1 MEISCKD
8 GKVQG
13 GTALK
18 YTSISKYFFKGY
30 PLPLPLPVSLSQQ
43 PPRAKALYSM
53 RKLPYKFSSLAFAF
67 YMATII
73 AFMMCLLLTAINTGV
88 DTQFIQ
94 RVLSTYVI
102 AMPVAFACVV
112 LVRPLVLYLVSKTV
126 ATNAGDT

>member
-1 MEISCKD
+1 
-8 GKVQG
+8 
-13 GTALK
+13 
-18 YTSISKYFFKGY
+18 
-30 PLPLPLPVSLSQQ
+30 
-43 PPRAKALYSM
+43 M
-53 RKLPYKFSSLAFAF
+53 RKLPCKFSSLAFAF

>member
-1 MEISCKD
+1 
-8 GKVQG
+8 
-13 GTALK
+13 
-18 YTSISKYFFKGY
+18 
-30 PLPLPLPVSLSQQ
+30 
-43 PPRAKALYSM
+43 M

>member
-1 MEISCKD
+1 
-8 GKVQG
+8 
-13 GTALK
+13 
-18 YTSISKYFFKGY
+18 
-30 PLPLPLPVSLSQQ
+30 
-43 PPRAKALYSM
+43 M

-126 ATNAGDT
+126 ATKTGDT

>member
-1 MEISCKD
+1 
-8 GKVQG
+8 
-13 GTALK
+13 
-18 YTSISKYFFKGY
+18 
-30 PLPLPLPVSLSQQ
+30 
-43 PPRAKALYSM
+43 M

-88 DTQFIQ
+88 DTRFIQ

>member
-1 MEISCKD
+1 
-8 GKVQG
+8 
-13 GTALK
+13 
-18 YTSISKYFFKGY
+18 
-30 PLPLPLPVSLSQQ
+30 
-43 PPRAKALYSM
+43 M

-67 YMATII
+67 YMATIS

>member
-1 MEISCKD
+1 M
-8 GKVQG
+8 
-13 GTALK
+13 K
-18 YTSISKYFFKGY
+18 YTLISKYFFKGY
-30 PLPLPLPVSLSQQ
+30 PSPLPLPVSLSQH
-43 PPRAKALYSM
+43 PPRVKALYSM

>member
-1 MEISCKD
+1 
-8 GKVQG
+8 
-13 GTALK
+13 
-18 YTSISKYFFKGY
+18 
-30 PLPLPLPVSLSQQ
+30 
-43 PPRAKALYSM
+43 M

-126 ATNAGDT
+126 ATNAGGT

>member
-1 MEISCKD
+1 
-8 GKVQG
+8 
-13 GTALK
+13 
-18 YTSISKYFFKGY
+18 
-30 PLPLPLPVSLSQQ
+30 
-43 PPRAKALYSM
+43 M

-112 LVRPLVLYLVSKTV
+112 LVHPLVLYLVSKTV

>member
-1 MEISCKD
+1 
-8 GKVQG
+8 
-13 GTALK
+13 
-18 YTSISKYFFKGY
+18 
-30 PLPLPLPVSLSQQ
+30 
-43 PPRAKALYSM
+43 M

-73 AFMMCLLLTAINTGV
+73 AFVMCLLLTAINTGV

>member
-1 MEISCKD
+1 
-8 GKVQG
+8 
-13 GTALK
+13 
-18 YTSISKYFFKGY
+18 
-30 PLPLPLPVSLSQQ
+30 
-43 PPRAKALYSM
+43 
-53 RKLPYKFSSLAFAF
+53 
-67 YMATII
+67 MATII